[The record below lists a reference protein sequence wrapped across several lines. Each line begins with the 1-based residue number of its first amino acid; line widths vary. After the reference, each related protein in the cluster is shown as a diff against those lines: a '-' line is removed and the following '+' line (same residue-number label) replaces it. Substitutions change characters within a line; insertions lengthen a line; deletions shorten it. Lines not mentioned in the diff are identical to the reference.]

1 MAFYKK
7 ILSENLDG
15 VAQFVARMVIHKGDV
30 HVEQLHVVELKKD
43 KPFIRFGRAEDK
55 KSRFTVSTG
64 GEVVNS
70 FSPLYEVGYFYSC
83 LFLSGIGT
91 AIIKKDLLTK
101 YKRTNRRE
109 LIKVIKADLA
119 VLKEKEIFEGMK
131 DPVIGIISN
140 MDTDVVPLRYNKHQ
154 LWRMDPSVLTKR
166 VAEIKP
172 HEYGHQ
178 PASAVNKDYWTKR
191 DQEIADIAM
200 ESSTCIQ
207 HAKII
212 QYYLVLQIFFEEL
225 GINIK
230 NVPIYFNFVP
240 KEEILNNGPTSSL
253 LKVLVGMHS
262 PETRIKYRIITGNNK
277 PWILTKACPRCGQGD
292 KRILASKLMGDGVTV
307 KVHCKPHAFEF
318 KNERGE
324 GSLMKGCNYEFTF
337 QVPTTSNGLYD
348 FFKNED
354 FSIHFAA
361 RELLTILKDCV
372 ATPLALVVGDL
383 GITRKSN
390 RKLIKDL
397 DKTKGYGDNLEMLT
411 SSLAL
416 QHFFIKEKI
425 APEVAHDLNRHDI
438 NMRKPIL
445 LLGYDRPTLLT
456 DPEVT
461 VFSETGKVLGVS
473 DTSALKALERGLTA
487 HQMFK
492 HAIRIHSF
500 TLNELLG
507 LRGKSFASIQRRI
520 AAVNAE
526 VKKDHNLGSGR
537 VVQIKSKRFLEFVK

>member
-7 ILSENLDG
+7 ILAENLDG
-15 VAQFVARMVIHKGDV
+15 VAQFVGRMVIHKGDF
-30 HVEQLHVVELKKD
+30 HVEQLHVVELKGER
-43 KPFIRFGRAEDK
+43 PIIRNGCPEDK

-70 FSPLYEVGYFYSC
+70 FSPLYEVGYFFSC
-83 LFLSGIGT
+83 LFLAGIGT
-91 AIIKKDLLTK
+91 AILKKDLISK
-101 YKRTNRRE
+101 YKHTNRRE
-109 LIKVIKADLA
+109 LLKVIKTDLA
-119 VLKEKEIFEGMK
+119 ALKEKEIFEGMK
-131 DPVIGIISN
+131 NPVIGIISN

-154 LWRMDPSVLTKR
+154 LWRLDPFVLTKR

-172 HEYGHQ
+172 HEYGKQ
-178 PASAVNKDYWTKR
+178 LATPVNQDYWTEK
-191 DQEIADIAM
+191 DQQIADIAM
-200 ESSTCIQ
+200 ESSTSIQ
-207 HAKII
+207 HAKIV
-212 QYYLVLQIFFEEL
+212 QYYLVLKIFFGEL

-230 NVPIYFNFVP
+230 NVPIFFNFVP
-240 KEEILNNGPTSSL
+240 KEEILVNGSTNSL
-253 LKVLVGMHS
+253 LKALIGMHT

-318 KNERGE
+318 KNEQGE
-324 GSLMKGCNYEFTF
+324 GSLMKGCNYEFSF
-337 QVPTTSNGLYD
+337 KVPTTAEGLYD
-348 FFKNED
+348 FFRNED

-383 GITRKSN
+383 GITRKTK
-390 RKLIKDL
+390 RKLIKDP
-397 DKTKGYGDNLEMLT
+397 DKSKGYGDNLEMLT

-425 APEVAHDLNRHDI
+425 AGDVAHNLNRHDL

-461 VFSETGKVLGVS
+461 VLGQTGKPLGVS

-487 HQMFK
+487 KQMFK
-492 HAIRIHSF
+492 MAIRIHSF

-507 LRGKSFASIQRRI
+507 LRGKSFASIQKRI
-520 AAVNAE
+520 AQVNSDYE
-526 VKKDHNLGSGR
+526 KNHNLVSGK